1 MKFLHRLL
9 RLFRAEPPKLGPR
22 DQAIKDLY
30 ELLPPRLAELV
41 SAHVVDE
48 YHSAEPRAGTDLDGY
63 EQLKQAEAILHN
75 FAHAFGG
82 LAEEEPLDY
91 ADLDHYLQEAR
102 VLVRDARQEYEQ
114 LLFGGKTRARFKHEQ
129 EDQ

>member
-1 MKFLHRLL
+1 MKLLHRLL
-9 RLFRAEPPKLGPR
+9 HLFQAEPKKLGPR
-22 DQAIKDLY
+22 DQAIKELH

-41 SAHVVDE
+41 AAHVVDE
-48 YHSAEPRAGTDLDGY
+48 YHRAEPRAGTDLDGY
-63 EQLKQAEAILHN
+63 QKLKQAEGILAD

-91 ADLDHYLQEAR
+91 ADLDQYLQEAR
-102 VLVRDARQEYEQ
+102 VLVRSARQEYEQ